1 MFFVHWK
8 RYLIVLLSL
17 VCLTGLLN
25 PAGKAPYHHLAAC
38 KWLER
43 RYLPE
48 ELTPKEMRQNKYF
61 RLEDEEGRIILE
73 TGRRVRTGDSFL
85 AEDNRLYRVFEV
97 RDRVG
102 MVRYVETVKIDVDL
116 PRSPE
121 PEGRQHPTASQ
132 HRSGETARAC
142 GGEAAPEDKDG
153 DGDDDVEGDQ
163 EPEQPD
169 NGDKDEDEDRGEQEE
184 DTDTEEEQASF
195 LIALYH
201 THNDE
206 CYVPTDG
213 VEHKYGPGGVH
224 AVGRAMKVALE
235 AKGIDV
241 IYSDDLH
248 LPHDRGAYRRSRP
261 TAWKLAQREPDAI
274 FDIHRDAAPAEI
286 YEHEIAGRPVAR
298 IMIVVGRANPNLAV
312 NREFAYDLKGY
323 ADRVYPGLLRGV
335 YVAEGSYN
343 QDLFPLNL
351 LLECGSHKNSR
362 EDAERG
368 VTYFAD
374 VVSYYF
380 YGPEFIDIEER
391 NGKEARERAIQE
403 REAEDGTPPAQREEV
418 AGSTTSA
425 VSGTVVGL
433 MIAALLVLLGFFFIN
448 NPAEG
453 RRVKLWLKHL
463 PATVRTFH
471 RRSADRLRNLPAIF
485 RSMREEFPHNMRSD
499 FRQLAEEAREMP
511 GNISGFADDTR
522 ERFRAGIM
530 AVPEKI
536 EDFRFNYREAFSSLR
551 EEAGNTYEQFRQIF
565 MNRNND
571 DG

>member
-1 MFFVHWK
+1 MRWK
-8 RYLIVLLSL
+8 RYLIVLLAL

-25 PAGKAPYHHLAAC
+25 PSGRASHHDRAAPTWPGRHH
-38 KWLER
+38 
-43 RYLPE
+43 LPE
-48 ELTPKEMRQNKYF
+48 ELTPKEIRQDKYF
-61 RLEDEEGRIILE
+61 RLEDEKGRVILE
-73 TGRRVRTGDSFL
+73 TGRRVREGDSFL
-85 AEDNRLYRVFEV
+85 DGDNRLYKVFEV
-97 RDRVG
+97 SDRVG
-102 MVRYVETVKIDVDL
+102 IVRYVETVKIDVDL
-116 PRSPE
+116 PRFLKLKGKQQPA
-121 PEGRQHPTASQ
+121 ASL
-132 HRSGETARAC
+132 HESGDTARAS
-142 GGEAAPEDKDG
+142 GGRAAPEDKDG
-153 DGDDDVEGDQ
+153 DGEDGDG

-169 NGDKDEDEDRGEQEE
+169 NGEKDEGKDKREGGN
-184 DTDTEEEQASF
+184 DTEEQASF

-213 VEHKYGPGGVH
+213 VEHRYGPGGVH

-261 TAWKLAQREPDAI
+261 TAWKLARRAPDAI

-323 ADRVYPGLLRGV
+323 ADKVYPGLLRGV
-335 YVAEGSYN
+335 YIAEGSYN

-351 LLECGSHKNSR
+351 LLECGSHKNPR
-362 EDAERG
+362 GDAERG

-391 NGKEARERAIQE
+391 NGKQARERAVEE
-403 REAEDGTPPAQREEV
+403 REAEDSIPPAQRKEA
-418 AGSTTSA
+418 AGSISSA
-425 VSGTVVGL
+425 VSGTVIGL
-433 MIAALLVLLGFFFIN
+433 MLAALLVLLGFFFIN

-453 RRVKLWLKHL
+453 RGVKLWLKHL

-485 RSMREEFPHNMRSD
+485 RSMREEFPHNLRSD
-499 FRQLAEEAREMP
+499 FRRLAEEAGEMP
-511 GNISGFADDTR
+511 GNISGFAGDTR
-522 ERFRAGIM
+522 ERFRAGIV
-530 AVPEKI
+530 AIPEKI
-536 EDFRFNYREAFSSLR
+536 EELRFNCSETFSLLR
-551 EEAGNTYEQFRQIF
+551 EEAGDTLEQLRQIF
-565 MNRNND
+565 VHTD
-571 DG
+571 DDDE